1 MGNVMS
7 EEDNDETFLQ
17 EGFNLESPDADR
29 VVNFGTAAP
38 VWQNAKEQREEETRS
53 DQGQEV
59 AVHGGENRR
68 SNSTVSDCSSS
79 KSSNNDPKKMSY
91 VQMAKMGYQ
100 ELVNAIIRPPRADY
114 KVRCAICSYL
124 IRVRYLDHTVPDLC
138 GHYFYSYD

>member
-38 VWQNAKEQREEETRS
+38 IWQNTKEQREEETRS
-53 DQGQEV
+53 DQEQEV
-59 AVHGGENRR
+59 VAGGENRR
-68 SNSTVSDCSSS
+68 SNSTASDCSSS

-114 KVRCAICSYL
+114 KVRCVFCPYC
-124 IRVRYLDHTVPDLC
+124 IRIRGLNRK
-138 GHYFYSYD
+138 SI